1 MPKYSKGER
10 VIEAT
15 KRAFEVIYKA
25 QGYKEFNE
33 YEDNAEVKL
42 SREELEELTVPELKD
57 MAKEAD
63 LSGYSSLNKGELID
77 LLVGE

>member
-1 MPKYSKGER
+1 MPQYSNGKR

-25 QGYKEFNE
+25 QGYKEYKE
-33 YEDNAEVKL
+33 TEVKTKEKL
-42 SREELEELTVPELKD
+42 TKKELEEFTVPELKD
-57 MAKEAD
+57 MARGAD
-63 LSGYSSLNKGELID
+63 VSGYSSLNKGELID

>member
-1 MPKYSKGER
+1 MPKYSKGKR

-25 QGYKEFNE
+25 QGYKEHKE
-33 YEDNAEVKL
+33 TEEKAEVKL
-42 SREELEELTVPELKD
+42 SREEFEELTVPELKD
-57 MAKEAD
+57 MARDAD